1 MEIYI
6 AISTSI
12 IVTALLACL
21 VYKFKLEQQLGD
33 SAAKVMQILD
43 AMANGDLTTY
53 QPSHIQPNSILAKVH
68 VLNLRLS
75 QLQNEMV
82 DLSFAFEGYGD
93 NQLVSATALKG
104 SYSEMLMQMMATLT
118 NKTEQHK
125 NQCAQHSSNISHFIT
140 ELNLVANAIVEG
152 GGVVIIN
159 SNNYQED
166 LRQIA
171 ELINSMLVKQ
181 AADYLEV
188 ITFVEA
194 LNQGDFDKKVEVVNS
209 LDITFTTGENS
220 EIVLDNGLVHVHA
233 PIAMMAENLQALAA
247 DAKSICK
254 QFSNNKLQARFEN
267 KNYQG
272 VYSQIVDDF
281 NSTIDGLMER
291 NSAME
296 QALTDVVET
305 LSAKKQEDE
314 SKYQAPGKNSIENLC
329 KSLLPVWTGQ
339 VELARSHMEEQI
351 NHLILNFASLIA
363 RLGVDTD
370 ASSTNLD
377 RTLSA
382 HAQNSSDIIEVFN
395 HSQTQL
401 HSIVSFM
408 GSATEMRSQLLQQ
421 IISLATIAQDLKLM
435 AGEVRSI
442 ANQTNIVALNAAIE
456 AARAGVAGRE
466 FAVIATE
473 VRKLS
478 ASSGE
483 TGKRINSKVELVMQA
498 IAKTLEMSESFTIRD
513 AEIVANTEAIISTV
527 VGQLKATTI
536 NLGEA
541 SVELEQENKIVRKEI
556 ERALVAL
563 QFQDR
568 VSQMLVHVHQDLDKL
583 NTQLIDVEDDG
594 NVQFIDVDQW
604 MEDLASNYTMSEQL
618 VVHHGGG
625 RAKQVDANVIDV
637 TFF

>member
-93 NQLVSATALKG
+93 NPLVSATALKG

-314 SKYQAPGKNSIENLC
+314 SKCQAPDKNSIENLC

-339 VELARSHMEEQI
+339 VELARSHMEEQV
-351 NHLILNFASLIA
+351 NHLILNFANLIA

-483 TGKRINSKVELVMQA
+483 TGKRINCKVELVMQA
-498 IAKTLEMSESFTIRD
+498 ITKTLEMSESFTIRD
-513 AEIVANTEAIISTV
+513 AEIVANTETIISTV

-556 ERALVAL
+556 ERALVSL

-625 RAKQVDANVIDV
+625 RARQVDANVIDV

>member
-93 NQLVSATALKG
+93 NQIVSATALKG

-314 SKYQAPGKNSIENLC
+314 SKCQAPDKNSIENLC

-339 VELARSHMEEQI
+339 VELARSHMEEQV
-351 NHLILNFASLIA
+351 NHLILNFANLIA

-483 TGKRINSKVELVMQA
+483 TGKRINCKVELVMQA
-498 IAKTLEMSESFTIRD
+498 ITKTLEMSESFTIRD
-513 AEIVANTEAIISTV
+513 AEIVANTETIISTV

-556 ERALVAL
+556 ERALVSL

-625 RAKQVDANVIDV
+625 RARQVDANVIDV

>member
-1 MEIYI
+1 MEIFI
-6 AISTSI
+6 AISTSVI
-12 IVTALLACL
+12 ITALLACL
-21 VYKFKLEQQLGD
+21 VYQYKLKQQLGA
-33 SAAKVMQILD
+33 SAANIMQLLD
-43 AMANGDLTTY
+43 KITHGDLASYYPAGTK
-53 QPSHIQPNSILAKVH
+53 PNSILAKVH
-68 VLNLRLS
+68 ALNLKLS
-75 QLQNEMV
+75 QLQNEIV
-82 DLSFAFEGYGD
+82 DLSIAFESHTE
-93 NQLVSATALKG
+93 NPVVPATTLNG
-104 SYSEMLMQMMATLT
+104 SYSVIFRQVEATLAS
-118 NKTEQHK
+118 KIEQHK
-125 NQCAQHSSNISHFIT
+125 IQLAMQCRNTSQFIT

-152 GGVVIIN
+152 NGVVIIN

-166 LRQIA
+166 LRQIS
-171 ELINSMLVKQ
+171 ELINSMLVKL
-181 AADYLEV
+181 AADHVEV
-188 ITFVEA
+188 IA
-194 LNQGDFDKKVEVVNS
+194 LVDGLNHGDFDKKVAIVNS
-209 LDITFTTGENS
+209 LDITFTTVENS
-220 EIVLDNGLVHVHA
+220 EIALDNGLVHVHA

-267 KNYQG
+267 ENYQG

-305 LSAKKQEDE
+305 LSAKTQEDE

-351 NHLILNFASLIA
+351 NHLILNFASLIT

-370 ASSTNLD
+370 ATSNNVD
-377 RTLSA
+377 RTIST
-382 HAQNSSDIIEVFN
+382 HAKNSSEIIEVFN

-401 HSIVSFM
+401 QSIVSFM
-408 GSATEMRSQLLQQ
+408 SSATEMRSQLLQQ
-421 IISLATIAQDLKLM
+421 ITSLATIAKDLKLM
-435 AGEVRSI
+435 ASEVRSI

-483 TGKRINSKVELVMQA
+483 TGKRINCKVELVTQA

-541 SVELEQENKIVRKEI
+541 SIELEQENKVIRKEI
-556 ERALVAL
+556 ERALVSL

-568 VSQMLVHVHQDLDKL
+568 VSQMLVHVHQDLEKL
-583 NTQLIDVEDDG
+583 NTQLIDVEDDE
-594 NVQFIDVDQW
+594 NAKFIDVDQW

-618 VVHHGGG
+618 VVHQGG
-625 RAKQVDANVIDV
+625 AKAKKMDANVIDV